1 MFGAIWY
8 AAMGNA
14 AIGQRHEQSHLSG
27 AALEAA
33 LTADDAEDPLGTGAD
48 DDGTTAGVAVSSN
61 APAVTTS

>member
-1 MFGAIWY
+1 
-8 AAMGNA
+8 MGNA
-14 AIGQRHEQSHLSG
+14 AIGQRHEQSQLCG

-33 LTADDAEDPLGTGAD
+33 LTADDADDSLWTGVD